1 MPAELLAAERFGWQS
16 HNLGNLQTLATGD
29 PQAVA
34 ALVTALESAAP
45 TAELLAQAVRDVPGY
60 FAAIIKGP
68 DFCCAIVDHCRSS
81 PIFYSDDAVSNDA
94 HLLRARRHLNTPNA
108 DGVTDAAMAGFVT
121 GCQTLFQGLHQLE
134 AGSLLIWTSATTVP
148 AVTRYRSYMPGPM
161 DQRSEDLLVEEFLD
175 ILDGAIA
182 RTIAQADGRPIWVPL
197 SGGRDSRILLAKF
210 VEQGYDNL
218 FAFTYG
224 PRGNDEMRAAKII
237 AERLNLCW
245 TFVPSRPAAMREF
258 FARPDRNAYWAY
270 CDGLSAVPNFQ
281 DLLTL
286 RQFEA
291 EGALPEDAIIVNGQ
305 TGDFISGGHIPASLM
320 QSAPGPDSLFDAIVG
335 KHFSLWNSLKTPDRL
350 DAIRARVFAQLGI
363 TSNDTLDRDTAI
375 AHYEQFEFDERQAKY
390 VINGQR
396 NYEFL
401 GRDWS
406 LPLWD
411 SALGRVLAQ
420 CPRRAEIPSETLPHG
435 AGALGLPRPVSRLRT
450 PGRPVVRAG
459 QGRPHPLAP
468 DPPELSARRD
478 ATSSSATC
486 SISACIRDQYAPFG
500 YGQFLKI
507 RPRPPQPR
515 LAALAGLACT
525 SAAWPHNPPH

>member
-175 ILDGAIA
+175 VLDGAIA
-182 RTIAQADGRPIWVPL
+182 RTIAQAEGRPIWVPL

-237 AERLNLCW
+237 AERLNLRW

-411 SALGRVLAQ
+411 SALVEFWRNVPVEQKYRQKLFRTALARWDYRGLFREFEPKVDQWSGLAKAVL
-420 CPRRAEIPSETLPHG
+420 IPSRLIRLTLGP
-435 AGALGLPRPVSRLRT
+435 
-450 PGRPVVRAG
+450 
-459 QGRPHPLAP
+459 
-468 DPPELSARRD
+468 ARRD
-478 ATSSSATC
+478 
-486 SISACIRDQYAPFG
+486 RFLRHMLYFGMYQDQYAPFG
-500 YGQFLKI
+500 YGQFLKSANDL
-507 RPRPPQPR
+507 RNPVSLLSRAWLNER
-515 LAALAGLACT
+515 GL
-525 SAAWPHNPPH
+525 SATAD